1 MEDGVLDH
9 HLQPLHQDQEKK
21 IDLHD
26 LAGMGGE
33 VESDSNEIDEIL
45 Q

>member
-1 MEDGVLDH
+1 MEDGDPDR
-9 HLQPLHQDQEKK
+9 HLQQLHQDQEKK

-33 VESDSNEIDEIL
+33 VELDSNEIDEIL